1 MNLSSQQIEIELVVI
16 ELHSFNSNTLEI
28 DNVERNGK
36 PLHEK
41 YSGS

>member
-1 MNLSSQQIEIELVVI
+1 MNLSSQQIEIELV

-28 DNVERNGK
+28 EERNGK

-41 YSGS
+41 HTGS

>member
-28 DNVERNGK
+28 DNVKRNGK

-41 YSGS
+41 HTGS